1 MARARMVKSSKRTL
15 RIILGGFF
23 VISVVWQNVQATKL
37 GYEVEKT
44 RRLLNALKGRTAS
57 SAIELQRS
65 LTPAQLAFKARTKL
79 GMFPALPESLRILG
93 S

>member
-1 MARARMVKSSKRTL
+1 MARGRMVNSSQRTL
-15 RIILGGFF
+15 RIVLGGFF
-23 VISVVWQNVQATKL
+23 VLAVVWQNVQATKL

-44 RRLLNALKGRTAS
+44 RRQLNSLKGRTAS
-57 SAIELQRS
+57 SQIELQRN